1 MTTRSDRAHAL
12 LEAVPKTLSEQA
24 GITLADRPAPL
35 FQLVVLAS
43 LLAKPIS
50 GDMAVAAARE
60 LIRDGLTTPAKMRA
74 STWQHR
80 VDVLGRAHYR
90 RYDES
95 TATRLDE
102 AAALIV
108 ERYHGDLR
116 RLADAADHDRRHAAT
131 LLQEI
136 PGIGPAGSSIFLRE
150 VQAVWPWVAPYFDER
165 SIAGAKK
172 LRLPTTAPALARL
185 TGAADTARL
194 AAALVRADLDDAIV
208 AEILDST
215 RREAS

>member
-12 LEAVPKTLSEQA
+12 LEAVPKTLSEQG

-35 FQLVVLAS
+35 FQLVVLS
-43 LLAKPIS
+43 ILLAKPIS

-60 LIRDGLTTPAKMRA
+60 LIQDGLTTPAKMRA

-95 TATRLDE
+95 SATRLDE
-102 AAALIV
+102 AAALII

-116 RLADAADHDRRHAAT
+116 RLADAADHDRRRAAI
-131 LLQEI
+131 LLQVWDRSRRIVNISARGAGGVALGRALLRRSVDRRCEEAAA
-136 PGIGPAGSSIFLRE
+136 PHDGAGAGPARWYRRHGS
-150 VQAVWPWVAPYFDER
+150 VGG
-165 SIAGAKK
+165 GA
-172 LRLPTTAPALARL
+172 
-185 TGAADTARL
+185 
-194 AAALVRADLDDAIV
+194 RA
-208 AEILDST
+208 SRP
-215 RREAS
+215 RRRGRR